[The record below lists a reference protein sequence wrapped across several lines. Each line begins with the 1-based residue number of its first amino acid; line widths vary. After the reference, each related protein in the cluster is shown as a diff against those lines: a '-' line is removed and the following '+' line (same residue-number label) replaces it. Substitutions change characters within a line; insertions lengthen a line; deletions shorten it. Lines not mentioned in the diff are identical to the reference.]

1 MSRIEPVRCLAPD
14 MLRVTAAVILL
25 VGVLTW
31 KLAVCDGMASNI
43 DDVVKVLAE
52 RLQVCYV
59 YDFCNHK
66 KLHLYGIKNKKK
78 KTPVHVYVDIA
89 LSTRR
94 TTWTST
100 WCIQLPVS
108 ALMSGTERYE
118 HTYKRRQGKESALAP
133 PSHPRI

>member
-1 MSRIEPVRCLAPD
+1 MSRIEPVRSLAPD

-31 KLAVCDGMASNI
+31 KLAVCDGMTSNI

-59 YDFCNHK
+59 YDFCNLK
-66 KLHLYGIKNKKK
+66 KLHLYMIKNNK
-78 KTPVHVYVDIA
+78 KTPVHVYVAIV

-94 TTWTST
+94 TTWMVT

-118 HTYKRRQGKESALAP
+118 HLYYIRCS
-133 PSHPRI
+133 

>member
-1 MSRIEPVRCLAPD
+1 MSRIEPVRSLAPD

-52 RLQVCYV
+52 RLQVCYI
-59 YDFCNHK
+59 YYFSN
-66 KLHLYGIKNKKK
+66 LQIYIYAYGIKKN
-78 KTPVHVYVDIA
+78 TPVHVCVTIV

-100 WCIQLPVS
+100 WYIQLPVS

-118 HTYKRRQGKESALAP
+118 HLITFIII
-133 PSHPRI
+133 HV